1 MILRFSNVRVHNF
14 FCYSDAELSLKEMGY
29 AIVSG
34 KNSMDTDGAVS
45 NGSGKSSIFNAI
57 CFALTGETAQ
67 GLSNNVENIYT
78 DPNDC

>member
-1 MILRFSNVRVHNF
+1 
-14 FCYSDAELSLKEMGY
+14 MGY
-29 AIVSG
+29 TIVSG